1 MLCPLGVKISAHD
14 VDWIRTQRM
23 EAFLAVARGSCEDP
37 YFLEA
42 TWEGPDSKN
51 RPPVLLAAKGVTF
64 DRQVF
69 LYWLPRSVS
78 LVRRSG

>member
-37 YFLEA
+37 YFIEA

-69 LYWLPRSVS
+69 LYQ
-78 LVRRSG
+78 